1 MEESMPYHVPV
12 MLSQCID
19 ALNLSN
25 GGVYVDVTFGGGG
38 HTAAMLQAFEGGKLY
53 AFDQDNE
60 AQRNEIDDSRFTLI
74 AQNFKYLK
82 NYLSLY
88 KAIPVDGIL
97 ADLGVSSH
105 QFDQAERGFSTRFNG
120 PLDMRMDASKGQ
132 TAADLLNTIEQQP
145 LIDLFRYY
153 GELRNAFKTAQ
164 AIIEFREDNPLVT
177 TEDLK
182 KALQSCAPRGK
193 ENKYFAQVFQ
203 AIRIELNQELEALK
217 TMLEHSLD
225 VLKPGGRL
233 VVMSYH
239 SLEDRLVKNFF
250 KSGNFKGEI
259 EKDFYGKPL
268 VPFKMISR
276 KPILADSNELAVNTR
291 ARSAKL
297 RIAEKL

>member
-1 MEESMPYHVPV
+1 MPYHVPV

-19 ALNLSN
+19 ALNLSK
-25 GGVYVDVTFGGGG
+25 GGIYVDVTFGGGG
-38 HTAAMLQAFEGGKLY
+38 HSAAMLQNFEEGKLY
-53 AFDQDNE
+53 AFDQDHE
-60 AQRNEIDDSRFTLI
+60 AKQNMIDDSRLILI

-88 KAIPVDGIL
+88 KAVPVDGVL

-105 QFDQAERGFSTRFNG
+105 QFDRAERGFSTRFNG

-132 TAADLLNTIEQQP
+132 TAADLLNTLELQP
-145 LIDLFRYY
+145 MIDLLRYY
-153 GELRNAFKTAQ
+153 GELHNAYKSAQ
-164 AIIEFREDNPLVT
+164 AIIAFRENSPLIT

-217 TMLEHSLD
+217 IMLTQSLD

-239 SLEDRLVKNFF
+239 SLEDRLVKNFI

-259 EKDFYGKPL
+259 EKDFYGNPL

-276 KPILADSNELAVNTR
+276 KPIIADQEELDRNPR

>member
-1 MEESMPYHVPV
+1 MPYHVPV

-19 ALNLSN
+19 ALNLSK
-25 GGVYVDVTFGGGG
+25 GGIYVDVTFGGGG
-38 HTAAMLQAFEGGKLY
+38 HSAAMLQNFEEGKLY
-53 AFDQDNE
+53 AFDQDHE
-60 AQRNEIDDSRFTLI
+60 AKRNMIDDPRLILI

-88 KAIPVDGIL
+88 KAVPVDGVL

-105 QFDQAERGFSTRFNG
+105 QFDRAERGFSTRFNG

-132 TAADLLNTIEQQP
+132 TAADLLNTLELQP
-145 LIDLFRYY
+145 MIDLLRYY
-153 GELRNAFKTAQ
+153 GELRNAYKSAQ
-164 AIIEFREDNPLVT
+164 AIIAFRENSPLIT

-193 ENKYFAQVFQ
+193 ENRYFAQVFQ

-217 TMLEHSLD
+217 IMLTQSLD

-239 SLEDRLVKNFF
+239 SLEDRLVKNFI

-276 KPILADSNELAVNTR
+276 KPIIADQEELDRNPR

>member
-1 MEESMPYHVPV
+1 MPYHVPV
-12 MLSQCID
+12 MLSQCVD
-19 ALNLSN
+19 ALNLSK
-25 GGVYVDVTFGGGG
+25 GGIYVDVTFGGGG
-38 HTAAMLQAFEGGKLY
+38 HSAAMLQNFEEGKLY
-53 AFDQDNE
+53 AFDQDHE
-60 AQRNEIDDSRFTLI
+60 AKQNMIDDSRLILI

-88 KAIPVDGIL
+88 KAVPVDGVL

-105 QFDQAERGFSTRFNG
+105 QFDRAERGFSTRFNG

-132 TAADLLNTIEQQP
+132 TAADLLNTLELQP
-145 LIDLFRYY
+145 MIDLLRYY
-153 GELRNAFKTAQ
+153 GELRNAYKSAQ
-164 AIIEFREDNPLVT
+164 AIIAFRENSPLIT

-182 KALQSCAPRGK
+182 TALQSCAPRGK
-193 ENKYFAQVFQ
+193 ENRYYAQVFQ

-217 TMLEHSLD
+217 IMLTQSLD

-239 SLEDRLVKNFF
+239 SLEDRLVKNFI

-259 EKDFYGKPL
+259 EKDFYGNPL

-276 KPILADSNELAVNTR
+276 KPIIADQEELDRNPR

>member
-1 MEESMPYHVPV
+1 

-19 ALNLSN
+19 ALNLSK
-25 GGVYVDVTFGGGG
+25 GGIYVDVTFGGGG
-38 HTAAMLQAFEGGKLY
+38 HSAAMLQNFEEGKLY
-53 AFDQDNE
+53 AFDQDHE
-60 AQRNEIDDSRFTLI
+60 AKQNMIDDPRLILI

-88 KAIPVDGIL
+88 KAVPVDGVL

-105 QFDQAERGFSTRFNG
+105 QFDRAERGFSTRFNG

-132 TAADLLNTIEQQP
+132 TAADLLNTLELQP
-145 LIDLFRYY
+145 MIDLLRYY
-153 GELRNAFKTAQ
+153 GELRNAYKSAQ
-164 AIIEFREDNPLVT
+164 AIIAFRENSPLIT

-193 ENKYFAQVFQ
+193 ENRYFAQVFQ

-217 TMLEHSLD
+217 IMLTQSLD

-239 SLEDRLVKNFF
+239 SLEDRLVKNFI

-259 EKDFYGKPL
+259 AKDFYGNPL

-276 KPILADSNELAVNTR
+276 KPIIADQEELDRNPR